1 VTTHLHIG
9 LVPKLK
15 MSWVVPTYTL
25 SECLRDVHGDNT
37 NDVTTRLFFVKLT
50 LVMYEGMLI
59 SP

>member
-1 VTTHLHIG
+1 
-9 LVPKLK
+9 